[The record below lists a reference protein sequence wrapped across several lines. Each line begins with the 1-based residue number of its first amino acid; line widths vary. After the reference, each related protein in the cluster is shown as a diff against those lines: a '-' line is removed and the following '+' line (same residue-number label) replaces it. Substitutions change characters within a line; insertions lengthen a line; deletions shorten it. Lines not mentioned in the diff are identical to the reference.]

1 MAATI
6 GVFTAAGCGATDSV
20 PLSNAKRLRRINWQA
35 GRALEILSHAIE
47 YLADE
52 YIHEV
57 KQVSAHDPRMEA
69 IQLLMAINR
78 EVYFECPVVPTFKER
93 LRALFWFAA
102 H

>member
-6 GVFTAAGCGATDSV
+6 GVYTVAGHPETHSV
-20 PLSNAKRLRRINWQA
+20 PLSNARRRRLINWQA

-47 YLADE
+47 YLTDE
-52 YIHEV
+52 YIHDA
-57 KQVSAHDPRMEA
+57 KQVAAHDPQMEA

-78 EVYFECPVVPTFKER
+78 EVYFECPVVPTFKEM

-102 H
+102 Y